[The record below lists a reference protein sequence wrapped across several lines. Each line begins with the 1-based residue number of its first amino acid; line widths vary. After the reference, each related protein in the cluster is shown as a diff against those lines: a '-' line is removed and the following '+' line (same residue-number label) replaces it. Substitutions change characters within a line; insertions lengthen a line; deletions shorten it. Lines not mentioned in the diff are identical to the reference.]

1 MTPPEP
7 RTAAPPRMTG
17 IWEVESGPPLRD
29 SDHSTEMLRILRH
42 VTEAMPP
49 DADIRGAAIQI
60 GDYRWRFHRLSPLT
74 LLEGPDG
81 GYAVLAELE
90 KQP

>member
-1 MTPPEP
+1 MTEAK
-7 RTAAPPRMTG
+7 RDAAPRMTG
-17 IWEVESGPPLRD
+17 IWEIVSGPPLRD
-29 SDHSTEMLRILRH
+29 ADHSTEMLRVLRH

-49 DADIRGAAIQI
+49 GADIRGAEIQI